1 MLDRRGASRVLAKRQ
16 DDGGFRRLDLSAN
29 IITMH
34 WLQLVTRWRTLWSFV
49 RRSGA
54 MPFPR
59 CNVCTVG
66 REHGDGGRIIQAS
79 NCQLCTVKRTG
90 DSERDSALTKRLAPI
105 KLGVS

>member
-1 MLDRRGASRVLAKRQ
+1 MKKRQ

-59 CNVCTVG
+59 YNVCTVG
-66 REHGDGGRIIQAS
+66 REHGDGGRIKRQTLAKNSRRALFPPSICPTAFGL
-79 NCQLCTVKRTG
+79 NCLI
-90 DSERDSALTKRLAPI
+90 SIS
-105 KLGVS
+105 